1 MEVSLPDAR
10 TMDGMAVVESAENQG
25 AWEQRRVQV
34 ALRIELAGLQLIGER
49 GLDDVTVEQI
59 AKEAGISVRTFF
71 RYFRNTRDILTAV
84 PVRESQRMCRALLV
98 RPAGESLLDGFHAWF
113 HAMHESRDL
122 STATGVLEREAYER
136 WSVIVRDAPDV
147 FASESRALT
156 TLTADLDEVV
166 RVRLGFGADDDE
178 KVGVLSAAFAAVIW
192 YVFTRSLAAGD
203 PDLPGRLDEAF
214 DLLGHLHAAE
224 TV

>member
-1 MEVSLPDAR
+1 
-10 TMDGMAVVESAENQG
+10 MAAVEPVQQQG

-34 ALRIELAGLQLIGER
+34 ALRIELAGLQLIARR

-59 AKEAGISVRTFF
+59 ANDADISVRTFF
-71 RYFRNTRDILTAV
+71 RYFRNAAEILAAV
-84 PVRESQRMCRALLV
+84 PAREARRMSQGLMT

-113 HAMHESRDL
+113 HAMDESRD
-122 STATGVLEREAYER
+122 TATPTGALEQEAVER
-136 WSVIVRDAPDV
+136 WTEILRATPEVVEASSQVLSV
-147 FASESRALT
+147 
-156 TLTADLDEVV
+156 LTAELDDVV
-166 RVRLGFGADDDE
+166 RVRLGFGPDDDE

-192 YVFTRSLAAGD
+192 YVFKRSITAGD
-203 PDLPGRLDEAF
+203 PDLVIRLDEAF